1 MEANTHFRKLRGFT
15 LIELMIV
22 VAIIGILAS
31 IAYPSYQDS
40 VRRSNRADAKG
51 ALQED
56 AQFMERFYTEN
67 NQYDATVGADAIANT
82 ADDVAVVLPV
92 IQSPR
97 TGVAKYNISLLAVAD
112 NTFTLQAIPAGS
124 MVGDACGTYTLTNTG
139 VQGSGGVVADCWN
152 R

>member
-1 MEANTHFRKLRGFT
+1 MEANTRFHTLRGFT

-31 IAYPSYQDS
+31 IAYPSYQES
-40 VRRSNRADAKG
+40 VRRSNRADAKA
-51 ALQED
+51 ALQEN

-82 ADDVAVVLPV
+82 ADDVAVGLPV
-92 IQSPR
+92 TQSPR
-97 TGVAKYNISLLAVAD
+97 TGAVRYNISLLAVAD
-112 NTFTLQAIPAGS
+112 ASFTLRAVPAGT

-139 VQGSGGVVADCWN
+139 VQGSGGGVADCWN